1 MAIDSFYSPQ
11 EKLECT
17 VRCCRHIFELL
28 KHSVGG
34 PASAD
39 EFLPALIF
47 VVLKANPVR
56 LHSNIHFVTRFTNA
70 SRLMSGEGGY
80 YFTNL
85 VSFFFIYQSIYF
97 TFIFPFSVVQFHS
110 SKISLLKV

>member
-1 MAIDSFYSPQ
+1 MLLQVYILLFYFEFLIYSYFALLELVAIDSFYSPQ
-11 EKLECT
+11 EKLNCT

-28 KHSVGG
+28 KNSVGG

-56 LHSNIHFVTRFTNA
+56 LHSNINFVTRFTYA

-85 VSFFFIYQSIYF
+85 VII
-97 TFIFPFSVVQFHS
+97 V
-110 SKISLLKV
+110 K